1 MGRVE
6 PRALAD
12 AGPVEERQVD
22 DLGVGDYLAFE
33 YSPDAAPAGLRMSP
47 VRVEHRTQA
56 LSSEGC
62 VWGRV
67 AEISR
72 RLWRSFPVVAEIRM
86 VWVLCEFGDQSSIIT
101 GVPHKGVI
109 MMRRSPL

>member
-1 MGRVE
+1 MGRAE

-22 DLGVGDYLAFE
+22 DLSIGDYLAFE
-33 YSPDAAPAGLRMSP
+33 YGAGAAPAGIRMSP
-47 VRVEHRTQA
+47 AQVEHRKPD
-56 LSSEGC
+56 LSPEGW

-67 AEISR
+67 AEIGR
-72 RLWRSFPVVAEIRM
+72 RLWRSFPVVAESQV

>member
-1 MGRVE
+1 MGRAE

-22 DLGVGDYLAFE
+22 DLGVGDFLAFE
-33 YSPDAAPAGLRMSP
+33 YSADAAPAGIKMSP
-47 VRVEHRTQA
+47 VRIERCTQG
-56 LSSEGC
+56 LLPEGC
-62 VWGRV
+62 EWGRV
-67 AEISR
+67 VEISR

-101 GVPHKGVI
+101 GVPHKSMI